1 MSIDV
6 VILPDMPRSLSRD
19 AERAFRDRLCRIAAR
34 QFATLGFAGVTL
46 RALAQELGCS
56 RMTPYRYFADKGEIL
71 AAIRARAFGRLADI
85 NEEIAARTPHPVAR
99 IEALG
104 RAYVRFAADEPDG
117 YRLMYETASGTGS
130 DTQMRRYPEVAR
142 QLSRSV
148 RPLQSAVRE
157 AVALGLIQGDA
168 DTVAHVCWAALHGAI
183 ALHLAGKLHL
193 GRDLDTISETMID
206 VLLRGL
212 RADPL
217 EKAS

>member
-6 VILPDMPRSLSRD
+6 VILPVMPRSLTRN

-34 QFATLGFAGVTL
+34 QFATVGYAGVTL
-46 RALAQELGCS
+46 RALAEELGCS

-71 AAIRARAFGRLADI
+71 AAVRARAFGVLADLS
-85 NEEIAARTPHPVAR
+85 EEIAARTPHPVAR

-104 RAYVRFAADEPDG
+104 RAYVRFAADEPDS

-130 DTQMRRYPEVAR
+130 DTKIGRYPEVAR

-212 RADPL
+212 RAEPL
-217 EKAS
+217 EQVS

>member
-34 QFATLGFAGVTL
+34 QFATLGYAGVTL

-71 AAIRARAFGRLADI
+71 AAIRAQAFGRLADI
-85 NEEIAARTPHPVAR
+85 NEKIAARTPHPVAR

-104 RAYVRFAADEPDG
+104 RAYVRFAADEPDS
-117 YRLMYETASGTGS
+117 YRLMYETGPGTRS
-130 DTQMRRYPEVAR
+130 DTEILRHPEVAR

-148 RPLQSAVRE
+148 RPLRSAVRE
-157 AVALGLIQGDA
+157 AVDRGLIRGDA
-168 DTVAHVCWAALHGAI
+168 DTVTHVCWAALHGAI
-183 ALHLAGKLHL
+183 ALHLEEKLHM
-193 GRDLDTISETMID
+193 GRALDTITDCMID

-212 RADPL
+212 RAEPP
-217 EKAS
+217 ERVN

>member
-1 MSIDV
+1 MSIDD

-34 QFATLGFAGVTL
+34 QFATLGYAGVTL

-104 RAYVRFAADEPDG
+104 RAYVRFAADEPDS
-117 YRLMYETASGTGS
+117 YRLMYETASGTRS
-130 DTQMRRYPEVAR
+130 DTEMRRHPEVTR

-157 AVALGLIQGDA
+157 AVDRGLIRGDA

-183 ALHLAGKLHL
+183 ALHIAGKLHM
-193 GRDLDTISETMID
+193 GRDLDTIVDSTID
-206 VLLRGL
+206 VILRGL

-217 EKAS
+217 EVS

>member
-1 MSIDV
+1 MSIDD

-34 QFATLGFAGVTL
+34 QFATLGYAGVTL

-85 NEEIAARTPHPVAR
+85 NEEIAARTTHPVAR

-157 AVALGLIQGDA
+157 AVDRGLIHGDA
-168 DTVAHVCWAALHGAI
+168 DTVAHVCWAALHGVI
-183 ALHLAGKLHL
+183 ALHIAGKLHM
-193 GRDLDTISETMID
+193 GRDLDTIADNMID